1 MPPGGPPDVA
11 APQLVSITPDSGTV
25 GVRPKEVLFRFDEVV
40 AERPASVT
48 SLADLFLISPRNG
61 VASASWHRDVIGVKP
76 ARGWRPNT
84 AYTVI
89 MQKGLADIRG
99 NVRNTGFTT
108 FFSTGNTIPRTR
120 ISGTVFDWVSGSP
133 ATDALIESFVPPD
146 SVHAY
151 IAAADSN

>member
-1 MPPGGPPDVA
+1 
-11 APQLVSITPDSGTV
+11 
-25 GVRPKEVLFRFDEVV
+25 EVV

-76 ARGWRPNT
+76 AKGWRPNT

-99 NVRNTGFTT
+99 NVRNTGATT
-108 FFSTGNTIPRTR
+108 FFSTGPVIPRTR
-120 ISGTVFDWVSGSP
+120 ITGNVFDWVSGMP
-133 ATDALIESFVPPD
+133 ANGALVESFVTD
-146 SVHAY
+146 SIHAY
-151 IAAADSN
+151 VALADSNGTFALEHLPPARYTVRAYL